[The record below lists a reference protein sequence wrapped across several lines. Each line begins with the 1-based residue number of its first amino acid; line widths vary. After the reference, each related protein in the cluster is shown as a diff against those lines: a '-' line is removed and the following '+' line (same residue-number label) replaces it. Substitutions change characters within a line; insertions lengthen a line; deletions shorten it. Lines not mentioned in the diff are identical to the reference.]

1 MLRPSIVAPTATQVL
16 TEYRTWTMCGT
27 PEYLAPEIILNKGHG
42 FGVDWWCCGILTF
55 ELLCGGCPFRG
66 KDMALYRQIIKGKPP
81 YPGQLS
87 LLAKDFM
94 TRLICVDA
102 TRRLGCLKRGST
114 DVKNHPWF
122 LELDWAQLEAKTLK
136 PPHVPK
142 VDVKKFAEAKSPS
155 HLRDDGKAM
164 YPNEDFPR
172 SMFAEFSKDWV

>member
-1 MLRPSIVAPTATQVL
+1 MRRLPVSR
-16 TEYRTWTMCGT
+16 
-27 PEYLAPEIILNKGHG
+27 KGHG
-42 FGVDWWCCGILTF
+42 AISAR
-55 ELLCGGCPFRG
+55 LLRG
-66 KDMALYRQIIKGKPP
+66 SHHIQGSYRC
-81 YPGQLS
+81 L
-87 LLAKDFM
+87 KDFT